1 MTRQTTFRGTFTAI
15 VTPFTRDGSEVDYPS
30 LRNLIEYQISSGVNG
45 LVVCGS
51 TGEAVTLSD
60 SEYQAVIKSAV
71 DCAAGRV
78 PLVAG
83 VGSSST
89 ARAVEMARF
98 VDSSGVQAVLL
109 VAPPYN
115 KPPQEGIIAH
125 FAEVKK
131 HISLP
136 IIAYNVPGRTS
147 INIAPETIA
156 ALAQR
161 GLIIGLKEANGS
173 LMQVLDTVA
182 LVGRSIAVLSGEDAL
197 IHGTIASGGCGVISV
212 ISNAWPEETLAITD
226 NALKGEWEVALQAQ
240 LKALPLV
247 RAMFCETNP
256 IPVKTA
262 LALKGV
268 IKTPALRL
276 PLLAAQSST
285 IAKIESLLKV

>member
-15 VTPFTRDGSEVDYPS
+15 VTPFTKDGSEVDYTS
-30 LRNLIEYQISSGVNG
+30 FRNLIEYQISSGING

-60 SEYQAVIKSAV
+60 AEYRSVIKAAV
-71 DCAAGRV
+71 ECTAGRV

-89 ARAVEMARF
+89 ARAVEMAKF
-98 VDSSGVQAVLL
+98 VDSAGVEAVLL

-115 KPPQEGIIAH
+115 KPPQDGIIAH

-131 HISLP
+131 NISLP
-136 IIAYNVPGRTS
+136 IIAYNVPGRAS
-147 INIAPETIA
+147 INMAPETIA

-161 GLIIGLKEANGS
+161 GLIVGLKEANGS

-182 LVGRSIAVLSGEDAL
+182 LVGRSIAVMSGEDAL
-197 IHGTIASGGCGVISV
+197 IHATIASGGCGVISV

-226 NALKGEWEVALQAQ
+226 NALQGNWEDALQAQ

-247 RAMFCETNP
+247 RTAFCETNP
-256 IPVKTA
+256 IPIKTA
-262 LALKGV
+262 LALKGI
-268 IKTPALRL
+268 IKSPALRL
-276 PLLAAQSST
+276 PLIAAQSAT
-285 IAKIESLLKV
+285 VMRIEGHLKV

>member
-1 MTRQTTFRGTFTAI
+1 MNKPAFQGTYTAI
-15 VTPFTRDGSEVDYPS
+15 VTPFSADGSEVDYSS
-30 LRNLIEYQISSGVNG
+30 LRNLIEYQISSGVDG

-60 SEYQAVIKSAV
+60 TEYRAVIKGV
-71 DCAAGRV
+71 VECVAGRV

-89 ARAVEMARF
+89 QRAVEMARF
-98 VDSSGVQAVLL
+98 VDQSGVQAILL

-131 HISLP
+131 SVALP

-156 ALAQR
+156 ALAKR
-161 GLIIGLKEANGS
+161 GLIVALKEANGS

-182 LVGRSIAVLSGEDAL
+182 LVGRNIAILSGEDAL
-197 IHGTIASGGCGVISV
+197 IHATMASGGCGVISV
-212 ISNAWPEETLAITD
+212 ISNAWPEETVAITA
-226 NALKGEWEVALQAQ
+226 NALQGKWEESLQAQ
-240 LKALPLV
+240 LRMLPVV

-262 LALKGV
+262 LALKGI
-268 IKTPALRL
+268 IKSPALRL
-276 PLLAAQSST
+276 PLIAAQSAT
-285 IAKIESLLKV
+285 ISRIESLLKV